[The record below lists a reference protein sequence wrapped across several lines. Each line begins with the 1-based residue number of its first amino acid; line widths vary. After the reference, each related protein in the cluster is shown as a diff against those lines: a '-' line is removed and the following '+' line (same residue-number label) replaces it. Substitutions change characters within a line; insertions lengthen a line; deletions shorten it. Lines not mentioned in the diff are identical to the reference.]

1 MYHYEKAIKKGMI
14 IDNSKDTISIP
25 KIQFRDSIIQGKD
38 SVIKIPYI
46 VYKDTVINI
55 SNVLFPKS
63 KKEIKYDYKL
73 DRKKLEIS
81 KDLKKDSIKQ
91 TAKTERVKQRIIKKS
106 KSTWWKFY
114 IGVIVGILITII
126 FTRKIKI

>member
-73 DRKKLEIS
+73 NRKKLEIS